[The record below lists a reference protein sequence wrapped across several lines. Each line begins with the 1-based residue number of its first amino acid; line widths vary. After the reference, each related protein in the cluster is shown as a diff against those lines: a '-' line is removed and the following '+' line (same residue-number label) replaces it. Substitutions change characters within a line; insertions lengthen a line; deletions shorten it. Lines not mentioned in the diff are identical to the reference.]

1 MSILSVPCHA
11 RPDYPLEGGRDPAEG
26 QVGKRWEEEERMVAQ
41 AYQDGYFSALDG
53 VTREEN
59 PYAGEVAAE
68 HHQSWDDG
76 WDDAQDVFYVSER

>member
-1 MSILSVPCHA
+1 
-11 RPDYPLEGGRDPAEG
+11 
-26 QVGKRWEEEERMVAQ
+26 MVAQ

-53 VTREEN
+53 ITREEN
-59 PYAGEVAAE
+59 PYAGEVDAE